1 MLSPRVGK
9 ILLAQ
14 QRKEQEVTK
23 PKSHNLEPKFGWGHA
38 QFKTELADKIESL
51 QIDPSWRPHEIL
63 RYVAKIVRDS

>member
-1 MLSPRVGK
+1 MLSPRIGK

-23 PKSHNLEPKFGWGHA
+23 PKGHSLEAKFGWGHA
-38 QFKTELADKIESL
+38 QFKTDLADKIESL